1 MFYTSLLFIRNK
13 VHCGEKVRY
22 TSLNSVEFRYFVLR
36 NRGACTMPNENG
48 ERRTYRKSPGRQYGY
63 DYDPLR
69 SQPNNRQSQREDVP
83 SSSSHVSLHL
93 APRPD
98 PRRTRQLLRQ
108 HILAGKA
115 KSGASAAIA
124 QPEQMDGEERYVEGR
139 DDGSIYRQRPMER
152 APEGIRRAGPS
163 YAPATRRLPETPRE
177 DEDGWR
183 EFDFVDPDLGYEDP
197 LDQRVG
203 YTEYPPLRRPADYR
217 ASRRS
222 ARPEPDEFD
231 EDEGE
236 HEYDD
241 EDERP
246 SRRRRAKKRK
256 VTRRR
261 LLFGLGLGVVA
272 AGGVAA
278 YELAPRIPQVVEGV
292 GTNIEKDLQAA
303 YNRGIAAGEEAVRKE
318 FLNALDDME
327 GVSLQ
332 AAIASAR
339 LTRLAYDAFVSPLV
353 ALAATIAGDFLSI
366 ILNALIT
373 ARGWLARIGQD
384 NSTMAALQT
393 VLQTW
398 KQKVTELPVELQS
411 ITDADLDGAQSYLR
425 ALQRKIQEE
434 QAKLNAPSSTS
445 TPASTSTS
453 TPKTNPTGTPGH

>member
-1 MFYTSLLFIRNK
+1 MVVIAFAVY
-13 VHCGEKVRY
+13 EKRSNIM
-22 TSLNSVEFRYFVLR
+22 T
-36 NRGACTMPNENG
+36 NEYG
-48 ERRTYRKSPGRQYGY
+48 ERRAYRKSPGRQYGY

-69 SQPNNRQSQREDVP
+69 SQQYNNRSERENAFA
-83 SSSSHVSLHL
+83 STSHASLHL

-108 HILAGKA
+108 NILASKA
-115 KSGASAAIA
+115 KNGTALSRDEQQVEHLVQNYGYTEIA
-124 QPEQMDGEERYVEGR
+124 TQPESIEDEETYFEGR
-139 DDGSIYRQRPMER
+139 EEGNIYRRHPIERPR
-152 APEGIRRAGPS
+152 EGTGRPVQA
-163 YAPATRRLPETPRE
+163 YTPATKRLPETPLEE
-177 DEDGWR
+177 DQWR
-183 EFDFVDPDLGYEDP
+183 DFDFEDPDIGYEDP

-203 YTEYPPLRRPADYR
+203 FAEYPPLRRSADYR
-217 ASRRS
+217 ESKRS
-222 ARPEPDEFD
+222 VQPEPEIFD
-231 EDEGE
+231 EDEYE
-236 HEYDD
+236 DEEAD
-241 EDERP
+241 EDERL
-246 SRRRRAKKRK
+246 SKRRKAKKRK

-261 LLFGLGLGVVA
+261 LVWGLGLGVVA
-272 AGGVAA
+272 AGGVTA
-278 YELAPRIPQVVEGV
+278 YELAPKIPKALEGV
-292 GTNIEKDLQAA
+292 GTNIEKDLQDA

-353 ALAATIAGDFLSI
+353 TLAATITGDFLSI

-384 NSTMAALQT
+384 NTTLAAIQT

-398 KQKVTELPVELQS
+398 KQKVTELPMELQS

-434 QAKLNAPSSTS
+434 QAKLNSPSTS
-445 TPASTSTS
+445 TPTTTSTISHSS
-453 TPKTNPTGTPGH
+453 TPAAKPSSTPGH